1 MKKLFRISALLLV
14 CVLLLSV
21 LPATGSAA
29 QSVLRGDTNGDG
41 VVNNDDVLQLL
52 WHTLFPTVY
61 PISVDADFDSEP
73 GVTNGDVV
81 FLLWHTMFP
90 HKYPLDGTAGLFLAG
105 FGMTDIT
112 PDDPVPLAS
121 YGDSANRISV
131 GGYSTLEAR
140 CVAIRDGEGQLM
152 LFLTGDVSWA
162 PSALAKQVRGDLSA
176 ELGISADYIF
186 LSGTHTHAS
195 VDTGLTSM
203 QSVKNFNAKYVAGM
217 KSAARAAVADLKPAE
232 VYVGGVTTKSMNFVR
247 RYIMDDGSLVGD
259 NAYGTGTKIVR
270 HETDADPELQLMRFV
285 RQGGKDILISNFQA
299 HPHLESKQKYYS
311 SQTVGAIR
319 AAVESQLDAHSL
331 HWQGASG
338 NLNTHSR
345 ISSENIYSTGKYS
358 EAVRY
363 GKEMVSKYI
372 VPFYNTLTQ
381 VETGVIQVRS
391 TTYVASVNHLYDAYV
406 AQAQMVVDYFKAG
419 HSASESAYYAH
430 DISAQ
435 YGLEMRINSY
445 YHANRI
451 ISNSK
456 QGATKSM
463 TLYAWSFGEVG
474 GVVLPYEM
482 FDTSGM
488 EMKEKSPFTRTFILG
503 YSYPS
508 YTGYI
513 PTEAGY
519 ANGGYEA
526 DNSNFAP
533 GTAEGMVVEYLKM
546 LEDMH

>member
-1 MKKLFRISALLLV
+1 MKKLLRASALLLV
-14 CVLLLSV
+14 CVLVLTL
-21 LPATGSAA
+21 LPATGRAA
-29 QSVLRGDTNGDG
+29 TVLGDINGDG
-41 VVNNDDVLQLL
+41 KVNNDDVLRLL
-52 WHTLFPTVY
+52 WHTLFPEKYT
-61 PISVDADFDSEP
+61 ISVNADFDGEP

-81 FLLWHTMFP
+81 QLLWHTMFP
-90 HKYPLDGTAGLFLAG
+90 QKYPLDGTAGLFLAG

-131 GGYSTLEAR
+131 GGYSALEAR
-140 CVAIRDGEGQLM
+140 CVALRDGEGQLM

-162 PSALAKQVRGDLSA
+162 PGSLAKTVRNDLAA
-176 ELGISADYIF
+176 ELGISADYIIM
-186 LSGTHTHAS
+186 SGTHTHAS

-203 QSVKNFNAKYVAGM
+203 QSVKNFNAKYIAGM
-217 KSAARAAVADLKPAE
+217 KSAARAAIADLKPAE

-259 NAYGTGTKIVR
+259 NAYGTGTKIVS

-299 HPHLESKQKYYS
+299 HPHLESKQSYYS
-311 SQTVGAIR
+311 AQTVGAIR
-319 AAVESQLDAHSL
+319 DAVEDQLDAHSL
-331 HWQGASG
+331 HWQGAAG
-338 NLNTHSR
+338 NLNTASR
-345 ISSENIYSTGKYS
+345 ISSENIYTSGKYS

-372 VPFYNTLTQ
+372 APNYNKLTQ
-381 VETGVIQVRS
+381 VSTGNIQVRS
-391 TTYVASVNHLYDAYV
+391 VTYAGQVNHLYDSYV

-419 HSASESAYYAH
+419 NSASASATYAH
-430 DISAQ
+430 AVSAQ
-435 YGLEMRINSY
+435 YRLERRINSY
-445 YHANRI
+445 YHASRI
-451 ISNSK
+451 ISNAK
-456 QGATKSM
+456 LGATKNM
-463 TLYAWSFGEVG
+463 TLYAWSFGDVG

-488 EMKEKSPFTRTFILG
+488 EMKTKSPFTRTFIVG

-526 DNSNFAP
+526 DNSVFAP
-533 GTAEGMVVEYLKM
+533 GTAEGMVAEYLKM
-546 LEDMH
+546 LEDMR